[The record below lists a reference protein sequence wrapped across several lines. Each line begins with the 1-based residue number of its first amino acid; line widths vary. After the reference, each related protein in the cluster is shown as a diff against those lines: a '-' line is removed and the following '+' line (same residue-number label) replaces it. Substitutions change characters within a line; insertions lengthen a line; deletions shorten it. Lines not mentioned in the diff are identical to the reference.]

1 MKIVA
6 GVIYILFFVSWGAN
20 LVKLTECDFESPY
33 KCEVIRGI
41 GVAPLAPVGV
51 ITGFM
56 NFEFDGK

>member
-1 MKIVA
+1 MR
-6 GVIYILFFVSWGAN
+6 ILILMGFIAFFSWGVN
-20 LVKLTECDFESPY
+20 LVKLTECDFEAPY

-41 GVAPLAPVGV
+41 GVAPLAPIGV